1 MDLNSRQKLVTDQA
15 QSGLSAKAYCT
26 KNNINYSNFMYWKK
40 TIHKQA
46 PGSSPNPQ
54 TFFEIIPRKKS
65 SHSPAPTQF
74 TFQFASNSLLIPT
87 SLPEKEL
94 SLLFLALRKNGLC

>member
-1 MDLNSRQKLVTDQA
+1 MDLHSRQKLITDQT
-15 QSGLSAKAYCT
+15 QSGISAKAYCT

-40 TIHKQA
+40 TVRKQA

-74 TFQFASNSLLIPT
+74 TFQFAACSLLIPT

-94 SLLFLALRKNGLC
+94 SQLLLALRKNGLC